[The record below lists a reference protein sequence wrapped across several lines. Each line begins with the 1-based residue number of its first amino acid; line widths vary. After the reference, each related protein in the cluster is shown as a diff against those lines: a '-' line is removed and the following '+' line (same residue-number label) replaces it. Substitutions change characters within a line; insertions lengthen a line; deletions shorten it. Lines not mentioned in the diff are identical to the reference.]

1 MSQIN
6 WINGSTG
13 FIGSRFLTKLK
24 NKKENILVLK
34 RDLEISSH
42 SDRKKINLESF
53 FESPEYFF
61 CFATNFQPNA
71 KSLEEIKNVFNA
83 NYFFNAECLDKFIAA
98 GGKKIIYTSSYQQ
111 LLKQEYQ
118 NHYSISKEAFLKY
131 AKSMNIDVLNFYLFD
146 SFGAG
151 DKRNKVLDRFIQ
163 SALKDQDIVIPKNQ
177 VKINLANSNA
187 VIDTIMH
194 FNRKG
199 FHGSYLLKSPYTIT
213 LEELANIVINLT
225 DSKSKIKKDLAG
237 ACLFSK
243 ISSKFDI
250 LYREEENFSLECSI
264 LEKIKSDYDL
274 Q

>member
-13 FIGSRFLTKLK
+13 FIGSRFLLKLK
-24 NKKENILVLK
+24 KNKEKILILK
-34 RDLEISSH
+34 RGFELSCYPNNE
-42 SDRKKINLESF
+42 KFNLESLN
-53 FESPEYFF
+53 ESPDYFF
-61 CFATNFQPNA
+61 CFATNFNPNA
-71 KSLEEIKNVFNA
+71 KSLEEVKSVFDA
-83 NYFFNAECLDKFIAA
+83 NYFFNVECLDKFVAA
-98 GGKKIIYTSSYQQ
+98 GGKKLIYTSSYQQ
-111 LLKQEYQ
+111 LLKKEYQ
-118 NHYSISKEAFLKY
+118 NHYSISKEAFLKH

-151 DKRNKVLDRFIQ
+151 DKRNKVLDRCIQ

-177 VKINLANSNA
+177 VKINLANSNE
-187 VIDTIMH
+187 IIETIMH

-225 DSKSKIKKDLAG
+225 NSKSTIKKDLAG

-243 ISSKFDI
+243 ISSRLDI
-250 LYREEENFSLECSI
+250 LYREEENFSLENSI
-264 LEKIKSDYDL
+264 LEKIKSDYGL